1 MKTLMTT
8 CALILLLPLAAQ
20 AVDLPDGSGFL
31 RTEMVVTGSSPSSL
45 WQAPRA
51 GLALDQVGGDGIGSN
66 PEFGGG
72 SDEREVEE
80 SEDAG
85 PTNLGE
91 KFKAGTLSAILPGAG
106 QYYNG
111 QRKKA
116 FIMAGAEAAI
126 WTAFFVFDA
135 QGDSRMD
142 SAEEYAGIYAG
153 TSGDHETSYWQGV
166 GRYMDSDAYNDA
178 RLREARALQEEA
190 SGLIAAGESWQWVN
204 DDRRRDFNK
213 LRADGNSAYD
223 RRDFMILF
231 AVVNRGIAVVDAV
244 LGAGSKPGALETEVM
259 GMKMGV
265 EMLPSW
271 RDPGARCVVS
281 RSF

>member
-1 MKTLMTT
+1 MKTRMMSVL
-8 CALILLLPLAAQ
+8 LGLLLPVTALALE
-20 AVDLPDGSGFL
+20 LPDGSAFL
-31 RTEMVVTGSSPSSL
+31 RTEVAVTGSAPSAV
-45 WQAPRA
+45 WRAPAA
-51 GLALDQVGGDGIGSN
+51 GFALDQIGGDGIGGN
-66 PEFGGG
+66 PEFGGADTRE
-72 SDEREVEE
+72 DEQDDQET
-80 SEDAG
+80 G

-91 KFKAGTLSAILPGAG
+91 KVKAGALSALLPGAG

-111 QRKKA
+111 QKKKA
-116 FIMAGAEAAI
+116 LIMGGAEVAI

-142 SAEEYAGIYAG
+142 TAEEYAGIYAG
-153 TSGDHETSYWQGV
+153 TNGDHENSYWQSV
-166 GRYMDSDAYNDA
+166 GRYMDSDAYNDS
-178 RLREARALQEEA
+178 RLREARALQEDP
-190 SGLIAAGESWQWVN
+190 SGLVYGSDTWQWVN
-204 DDRRRDFNK
+204 DDRRRSFNK

-231 AVVNRGIAVVDAV
+231 AVVNRGISVVDAV
-244 LGAGSKPGALETEVM
+244 LGAGSKPGAFETDVL